1 MSDLYGQEGGRMKKI
16 LSCLSCMLLLF
27 SILTACSSDVETRE
41 LVWNENGYESLVQSA
56 EFEEIKQLEGKI
68 LNLAYAQMATIDA
81 DIVIKA
87 ENIDYGSAYKFYLV
101 DPLQLSENS
110 IEQDLQKAEYIWRI
124 PISIDNGTIVVS
136 CLLGEWMD
144 KNDKGLYTEEAY
156 QKVINKEVSWKA
168 TTAFYYSND
177 LPTAIFDRLVP
188 SNHGE
193 IHKII
198 FGDCNK
204 SRGLY
209 GITVEN
215 GVPTKMVPIEGFT
228 AIGTER
234 ITARM
239 KSAGDFQDGQVYT
252 YEDFAERMIRVEP
265 LDDDVAI
272 GGGGLTTNY
281 SILDG
286 FAVPTEGVVLL
297 VIIAAF
303 VLTTGGVLV
312 YQKVKDKVR

>member
-1 MSDLYGQEGGRMKKI
+1 MKKAI
-16 LSCLSCMLLLF
+16 ACITCLMILLF
-27 SILTACSSDVETRE
+27 STIPVFAEDMEARE

-68 LNLAYAQMATIDA
+68 LSLAYAQMATIDA

-110 IEQDLQKAEYIWRI
+110 IEQDLQKADYIWKI
-124 PISIDNGTIVVS
+124 PIPIENGIVVVS
-136 CLLGEWMD
+136 CLRNEMPEID
-144 KNDKGLYTEEAY
+144 EKGLMTDEFC
-156 QKVINKEVSWKA
+156 QRILNKEIYWQVSSA
-168 TTAFYYSND
+168 QYY
-177 LPTAIFDRLVP
+177 P
-188 SNHGE
+188 SNTE
-193 IHKII
+193 YPIEVFSNTLTSNNEQVHKIF

-215 GVPTKMVPIEGFT
+215 GTPTNMIPIEGFT
-228 AIGTER
+228 VVGTER
-234 ITARM
+234 ISAKM

-252 YEDFAERMIRVEP
+252 YEDFAERMSRVEP
-265 LDDDVAI
+265 LDDDVTI
-272 GGGGLTTNY
+272 GGGGLTTNP
-281 SILDG
+281 SITNDSSG
-286 FAVPTEGVVLL
+286 IRTEGIVLL

-303 VLTTGGVLV
+303 ILTTGGVLV
-312 YQKVKDKVR
+312 YQKVKDRIR

>member
-1 MSDLYGQEGGRMKKI
+1 MIEMKKI
-16 LSCLSCMLLLF
+16 ISCFTCIIILLF
-27 SILTACSSDVETRE
+27 STISVFAEDMETRE
-41 LVWNENGYESLVQSA
+41 LMWNENGYESLVQSA
-56 EFEEIKQLEGKI
+56 EFEEIKQLEEEI

-81 DIVIKA
+81 DVVIKA

-110 IEQDLQKAEYIWRI
+110 IEQDLLKAEYIWRI

-136 CLLGEWMD
+136 CLLGEWLD

-168 TTAFYYSND
+168 TTAFYYPND
-177 LPTAIFDRLVP
+177 LPTAVFDRLVL
-188 SNHGE
+188 SDNGK

-215 GVPTKMVPIEGFT
+215 GVPTKMIPIEGFT

-252 YEDFAERMIRVEP
+252 YEDFAERMSRVEP

-272 GGGGLTTNY
+272 GGGGLTTNP
-281 SILDG
+281 SIMNDSSG
-286 FAVPTEGVVLL
+286 IRTEGIVLL

-303 VLTTGGVLV
+303 VLTTGGILV
-312 YQKVKDKVR
+312 YQKVKDRVR